1 MERVSERREETEEDR
16 LGSERGERERER
28 EGRRKTGNGD
38 RDTKTQ
44 KLARPKSLPNG
55 KAMS

>member
-1 MERVSERREETEEDR
+1 MGGRER
-16 LGSERGERERER
+16 LGSRKEARAKEEERGAANES
-28 EGRRKTGNGD
+28 RRKTAAET
-38 RDTKTQ
+38 DTKTQ